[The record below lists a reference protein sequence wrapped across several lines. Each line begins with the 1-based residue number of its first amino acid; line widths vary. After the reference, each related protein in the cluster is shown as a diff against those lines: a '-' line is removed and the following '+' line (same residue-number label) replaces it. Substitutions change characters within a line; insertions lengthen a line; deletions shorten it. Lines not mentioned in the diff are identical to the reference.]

1 MKKELYL
8 GLDVHKDRIATA
20 VAESGRTGEVRDNY
34 APEPAPCPS
43 APLIRAQACDLPS
56 LIFFLA
62 RRAGFLAT
70 SLEPRPETGE
80 KSLLPQLFLSF

>member
-1 MKKELYL
+1 MRW
-8 GLDVHKDRIATA
+8 GQ
-20 VAESGRTGEVRDNY
+20 RTLQGQEPNY

-70 SLEPRPETGE
+70 SLEPRPETGG
-80 KSLLPQLFLSF
+80 KSLLPQLFLSFRPVVAN